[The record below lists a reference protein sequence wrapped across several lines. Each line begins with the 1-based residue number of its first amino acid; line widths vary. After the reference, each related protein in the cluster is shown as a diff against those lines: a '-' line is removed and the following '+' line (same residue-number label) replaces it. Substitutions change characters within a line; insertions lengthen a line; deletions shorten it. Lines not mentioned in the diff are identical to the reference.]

1 MVAVPK
7 GKASKFVVRMAW
19 IQFVAA
25 SGDPDQVVSYTKYA
39 PVEFVFEVCPVKQD
53 DVQLAEGRGKN
64 YLDTSAFLAAL
75 YGGGM
80 SRGYV
85 RCW

>member
-53 DVQLAEGRGKN
+53 DVR
-64 YLDTSAFLAAL
+64 
-75 YGGGM
+75 
-80 SRGYV
+80 
-85 RCW
+85 